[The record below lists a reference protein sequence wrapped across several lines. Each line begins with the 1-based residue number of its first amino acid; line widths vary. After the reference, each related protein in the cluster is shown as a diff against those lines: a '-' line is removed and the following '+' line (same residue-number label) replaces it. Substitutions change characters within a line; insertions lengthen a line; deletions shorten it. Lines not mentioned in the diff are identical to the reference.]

1 MGKTDHIMSL
11 YSLHNFVSTVRFL
24 ESFLRV
30 RCRTHPPPL
39 PEIHF
44 FKQRMIFHKW
54 LHLKGSLKLGVFMIK
69 IFTYLFIFCNFAI
82 NLSGIRH
89 RLLVENT
96 TIYLYISNFFQ

>member
-30 RCRTHPPPL
+30 RCRNH
-39 PEIHF
+39 
-44 FKQRMIFHKW
+44 FKQRMILHKW

-69 IFTYLFIFCNFAI
+69 NFAI

-89 RLLVENT
+89 RLLVEKT